1 MIYVGIALGILLII
15 GIIVLLMW
23 SYKNKYD
30 FLFIKIKEADNNLD
44 ILLQKKEEILFKLVP
59 ILEKAKIKDIP
70 LVIKLKSKRLDHHE
84 LYNELMELTKEFL
97 ELIDDYEGKLDMDK
111 LEPLLDKLNEN
122 ENDLR
127 AALKYYNENGEKVNY
142 LAHKFPA
149 NIVNIFSHYQN
160 VELYKLEKRE
170 YFDNRVE
177 EIK

>member
-1 MIYVGIALGILLII
+1 MYPCYNNMEDVILVIYVGIALGILLII

-84 LYNELMELTKEFL
+84 LYNELATLYVTSS
-97 ELIDDYEGKLDMDK
+97 
-111 LEPLLDKLNEN
+111 PLNKLN
-122 ENDLR
+122 
-127 AALKYYNENGEKVNY
+127 
-142 LAHKFPA
+142 P
-149 NIVNIFSHYQN
+149 Q
-160 VELYKLEKRE
+160 
-170 YFDNRVE
+170 
-177 EIK
+177 